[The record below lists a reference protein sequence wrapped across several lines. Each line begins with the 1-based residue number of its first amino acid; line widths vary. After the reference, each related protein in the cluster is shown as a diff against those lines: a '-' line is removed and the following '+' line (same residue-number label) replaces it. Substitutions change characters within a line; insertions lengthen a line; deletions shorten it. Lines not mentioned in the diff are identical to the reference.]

1 MCSDCCVSVLVE
13 LRLLN
18 FECWWD
24 PYTSYTTSCWR
35 HHFCPPSVSET
46 TKLVVEKLTTK
57 SVIAAMPCRHGPL
70 DPLTLLTAIWAA
82 RGKHVL
88 FFKGVGLGWRWC
100 NYDHVQVANAIH
112 ATLMTSS
119 THLLNLE
126 VSNLQRPRK
135 DAKNNDGVMT
145 IPRIQF
151 LAMHFND
158 L

>member
-1 MCSDCCVSVLVE
+1 MC
-13 LRLLN
+13 
-18 FECWWD
+18 F
-24 PYTSYTTSCWR
+24 
-35 HHFCPPSVSET
+35 
-46 TKLVVEKLTTK
+46 
-57 SVIAAMPCRHGPL
+57 
-70 DPLTLLTAIWAA
+70 
-82 RGKHVL
+82 

-100 NYDHVQVANAIH
+100 HHDHVQVANAID